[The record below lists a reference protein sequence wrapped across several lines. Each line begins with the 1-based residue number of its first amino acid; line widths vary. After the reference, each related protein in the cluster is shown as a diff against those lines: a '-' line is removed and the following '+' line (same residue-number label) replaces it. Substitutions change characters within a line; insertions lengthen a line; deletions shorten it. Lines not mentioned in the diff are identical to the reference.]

1 MKEIYCERGRYAY
14 DEETG
19 RIYKDGYVVPT
30 SQAEPVFSG
39 QTEESAPTFSGIH
52 LKGTDEI
59 ISMSGK
65 ISKVTD
71 PNTL

>member
-1 MKEIYCERGRYAY
+1 MKEIYSERGRYAY

-30 SQAEPVFSG
+30 TQAEPVFSG
-39 QTEESAPTFSGIH
+39 QTEETAPEFSGIL
-52 LKGTDEI
+52 LKTTGEV

-65 ISKVTD
+65 INKVTD
-71 PNTL
+71 PNSI